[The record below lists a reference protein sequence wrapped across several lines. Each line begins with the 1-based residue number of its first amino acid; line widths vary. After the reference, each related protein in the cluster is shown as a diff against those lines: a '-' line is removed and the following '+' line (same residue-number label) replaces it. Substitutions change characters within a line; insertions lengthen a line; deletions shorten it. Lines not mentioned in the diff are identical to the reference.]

1 MYTRKFPWLWSM
13 YIFRR
18 SFPWENLL
26 SLINAISEMWLLNG
40 LVDISIQDDSAS
52 YRIGFCNGY
61 EKSWLTAFA
70 GIEPHLDPNKWM
82 NHGY

>member
-1 MYTRKFPWLWSM
+1 M

-40 LVDISIQDDSAS
+40 LADITNQDDSAS
-52 YRIGFCNGY
+52 YRIGFRNGY
-61 EKSWLTAFA
+61 EKSWLTSFT
-70 GIEPHLDPNKWM
+70 GVDLI
-82 NHGY
+82 